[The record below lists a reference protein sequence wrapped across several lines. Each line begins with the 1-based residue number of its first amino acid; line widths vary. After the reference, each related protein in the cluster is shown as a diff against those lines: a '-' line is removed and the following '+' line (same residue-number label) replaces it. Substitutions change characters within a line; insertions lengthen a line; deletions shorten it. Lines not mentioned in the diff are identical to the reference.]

1 MTPIDEPLVA
11 RGRIDGRNGRN
22 AIVTATTIDA
32 DGPVRSITSEAN
44 GLLTSSPD

>member
-11 RGRIDGRNGRN
+11 RERIDGRN

-32 DGPVRSITSEAN
+32 DGPVLSITSEAN